1 MSAGKAF
8 FLSYILIYILSWVK
22 FPDFYK
28 GLADKNLGL
37 VNFGLLILFIIA
49 IFKVIKPNKMP
60 SFASANLADNS
71 PLRPEIDHEIK
82 VEKEEE
88 VVIGKQAEKMTKIE
102 INTVEDIVESLN
114 EIQGII
120 ETHRNNLPKE
130 ERERIS
136 NILNIISKEED
147 IFKSNVLNLQKLF
160 QHLDVVDATHFK
172 ELKER
177 LGKATGKEKK
187 FIEAEISGEEEKIG
201 IEKTIFQFER
211 KLGQSLNSFN
221 KFIIAAVDQ
230 IRSSLYPYDAKVHLQ
245 KAGSVLRDIWGMI
258 KETKELEEN
267 LISLVKNEKKLLKKE
282 KNHI

>member
-1 MSAGKAF
+1 M
-8 FLSYILIYILSWVK
+8 
-22 FPDFYK
+22 
-28 GLADKNLGL
+28 
-37 VNFGLLILFIIA
+37 
-49 IFKVIKPNKMP
+49 
-60 SFASANLADNS
+60 
-71 PLRPEIDHEIK
+71 
-82 VEKEEE
+82 
-88 VVIGKQAEKMTKIE
+88 
-102 INTVEDIVESLN
+102 
-114 EIQGII
+114 
-120 ETHRNNLPKE
+120 
-130 ERERIS
+130 
-136 NILNIISKEED
+136 
-147 IFKSNVLNLQKLF
+147 
-160 QHLDVVDATHFK
+160 
-172 ELKER
+172 KER